1 MSTSPSSLPT
11 STRCLVLTKIPS
23 AGAELDPSN
32 AAAAAKLNDTSIK
45 EKDLPPLGS
54 GDVLVRIVAAAF
66 NHRELWQKKN
76 SYPGIADGSVMGC
89 DGAASGQG
97 AEDVLLHKR
106 VFLTP
111 AHGWKSDPDGPEGR
125 FGTVG
130 GGAWPPIGTMTE
142 YVVVDRDEVIEVP
155 EHLSFEEAA
164 AWPCCGITAWRWV
177 DERVESGNATYTFGH
192 RRAMFVKGALKAGQ
206 NVLITGAGG
215 GVALQCLQLAVAAGA
230 NVYVTSGDQAKID
243 NAVSL
248 GARGGVIYKNA
259 SWPAE
264 LGALLKTNAE
274 NGSAKPLL
282 DLVIDQGGGDIC
294 AQTSKIIKNGGII
307 SCFGMHGARGINF
320 TMREVLKNIELKGST
335 LGSQKELEEATQF
348 IAQHKIKPII
358 SEIIEGL
365 DDANKAFDL
374 LQKGTVMGK
383 IVVRISSPEGARL

>member
-11 STRCLVLTKIPS
+11 STRCLVLTTIPS
-23 AGAELDPSN
+23 AGAASDPSN
-32 AAAAAKLNDTSIK
+32 ASEAAKLNDTSIK
-45 EKDLPPLGS
+45 ERNLPPLGS
-54 GDVLVRIVAAAF
+54 GDVLVRIVAASF

-89 DGAASGQG
+89 DGAGVVIASGQG

-111 AHGWKSDPDGPEGR
+111 MRGWKSDPDGPEGR

-130 GGAWPPIGTMTE
+130 GGAYPPIGTITE
-142 YVVVDRDEVIEVP
+142 YVVVERDEVIEVP
-155 EHLSFEEAA
+155 EHMSFEEAA
-164 AWPCCGITAWRWV
+164 AWPCCGITAWRAV
-177 DERVESGNATYTFGH
+177 
-192 RRAMFVKGALKAGQ
+192 FVKGALKAGQ

-215 GVALQCLQLAVAAGA
+215 GVALQCLQLMVAAGA

-248 GARGGVIYKNA
+248 GAKGGVIYKNA
-259 SWPAE
+259 NWPAE

-274 NGSAKPLL
+274 TGSAKPLL
-282 DLVIDQGGGDIC
+282 DLVVDQGGGDIC
-294 AQTSKIIKNGGII
+294 AQTSRIIKNGGII
-307 SCFGMHGARGINF
+307 SCYGMHGARGINF

-365 DDANKAFDL
+365 DDAYKAFDL